1 VTNTLLLTATI
12 TPPPGVPGLRRTDPA
27 ERLRDYAEALSFYCQ
42 LPADVIHRVV
52 FIENSA
58 TDVTPL
64 RDLVAKAG
72 AANRVEF
79 VSFNGLDHPA
89 AYGRGYGEF
98 KLLDYAMRK
107 LPLLVSAGDDE
118 RLWKATGRYRILN
131 LVDLVRT
138 APRTFDLYCDLR
150 DRPIPWMDLRVFAA
164 TVGGYRRLLMGIYKQ
179 LREDVIHVSP
189 ERHLRPIIGELAK
202 SHRIVTRFR
211 REPRI
216 DGIRGMDSRNYSSGV
231 NLLKYWYRAAARRVS
246 CLALRAH

>member
-1 VTNTLLLTATI
+1 MNTLLLTATI
-12 TPPPGVPGLRRTDPA
+12 TPPPGVPGLRRTDPS
-27 ERLRDYAEALSFYCQ
+27 ERLRDYAEALSFYCA
-42 LPADVIHRVV
+42 LPADVIHRIV

-64 RDLVAKAG
+64 RDVAAKAE
-72 AANRVEF
+72 ASQRVEF

-98 KLLDYAMRK
+98 KLLDYAMQHS
-107 LPLLVSAGDDE
+107 PSLVAANEDE

-131 LVDLVRT
+131 LVDLIRT
-138 APRTFDLYCDLR
+138 APKTFDLYCDLR

-164 TVGGYRRLLMGIYKQ
+164 TVGGYRRLLMGIYEQ

-189 ERHLRPIIGELAK
+189 ERYLRPVIGELAK
-202 SHRIVTRFR
+202 SHQIVTRFC

-216 DGIRGMDSRNYSSGV
+216 DGIRGMDSRNYTSGV
-231 NLLKYWYRAAARRVS
+231 NLLKYWYRATTRRLQGLVNPP
-246 CLALRAH
+246 A